1 MGEVNKTTNKGGRP
15 KKQIPITEQEQP
27 QDSKLLMTTGGAGT
41 EVKDVLQGC
50 TDFFNRFLGD
60 VDSNSVLGQGIYNL
74 NQYNPFLQNT
84 RLKTLAGLPIEMSKD
99 SIINALK
106 NPQFHEE
113 DIRGAA
119 ASLSSSQYLYY
130 KILRQAGDIPL
141 MKYVKYPPFLEASE
155 YKTEK
160 FKKDDDFVDEWLEK
174 FDIVNTFKRI
184 AIEVK
189 REGKP
194 SYLLR
199 SHVTKKGGKK
209 IVDYAALQKLPP
221 QFVKLTAIGE
231 HGFVAS
237 FNLMV
242 FMNPAFVPDQ
252 YPAFIQ
258 RVWSDMINNKIA
270 IFDPKKKSYR
280 LDVAKAANYAFVD
293 RDGNSYDTLL
303 ERTEKRT
310 YMFWVQ
316 LPQDLC
322 YTFCSDTSTAT
333 AAPDT
338 AGLFMDLQELTDY
351 SVLAGLIASTPL
363 TSLLT
368 GEIELIPNPSTG
380 RDQTAMNPETV
391 LKFQNLFNS
400 MTSTNTEAFFA
411 PLKNLKLQSLNNVPN
426 SSEIKT
432 KALSNFISGAGEGGN
447 IIATEKPSIAQV
459 KTANMLS
466 AAQYDFVVKQF
477 KSALNNIVQECIG
490 ADYKWKVDIF
500 GDIFSE
506 QNQKKY
512 LKELVTAGMKGLV
525 PKLLAYEDIT
535 VKDSKAA
542 ELYLDSIGFYD
553 NLTTLTQVA
562 ASKLNTQQEKS
573 ADSNTNEDGSA
584 KKVGRPA
591 LEDEDIESDETAAS
605 REKGENT
612 SENKDIYAAKRCA
625 VCGAELDNEDDV
637 LCDDCCEAYLEEHN

>member
-1 MGEVNKTTNKGGRP
+1 MEETNKTPNKGGRP
-15 KKQIPITEQEQP
+15 KKTVPITEQEQP
-27 QDSKLLMTTGGAGT
+27 QDSKLLMTAG
-41 EVKDVLQGC
+41 EAGNKVENIMQSC
-50 TDFFNRFLGD
+50 TNFFDKFLGN
-60 VDSNSVLGQGIYNL
+60 VDGTSVFGQSIYSL

-84 RLKTLAGLPIEMSKD
+84 RLKMLAGLPIEMDKA
-99 SIINALK
+99 SIISALK

-141 MKYVKYPPFLEASE
+141 MKYVKYPPLLESSE
-155 YKTEK
+155 YKTDR
-160 FKKDDDFVDEWLEK
+160 FKNDDDFVDQWLEK
-174 FDIVNTFKRI
+174 FDVVNTFKRI

-209 IVDYAALQKLPP
+209 VVDYAALQKLPP

-242 FMNPAFVPDQ
+242 FMNPAFSPAQ

-258 RVWSDMINNKIA
+258 RVWNDIITNNIA
-270 IFDPKKKSYR
+270 VRDEKRGGYR
-280 LDVAKAANYAFVD
+280 LDVAKASTYVFKD
-293 RDGNSYDTLL
+293 EDGNSYDTLI
-303 ERTEKRT
+303 EKTEKRT

-316 LPQDLC
+316 MPQDLC
-322 YTFCSDTSTAT
+322 YTFCSDNSTAT

-426 SSEIKT
+426 SSDIKT
-432 KALSNFISGAGEGGN
+432 KAVSNFISVAGEGGN
-447 IIATEKPSIAQV
+447 IVATDKPSIAQV

-477 KSALNNIVQECIG
+477 KSALNNIVQECIDT
-490 ADYKWKVDIF
+490 DYKWKIDIF

-506 QNQKKY
+506 QNEKKF
-512 LKELVTAGMKGLV
+512 LKEMVAAGMKGFM
-525 PKLLAYEDIT
+525 PKLLAYEDMT
-535 VKDSKAA
+535 VKDAKAVDY
-542 ELYLDSIGFYD
+542 YLGAIGFYE
-553 NLTTLTQVA
+553 NLTTLTQESSA
-562 ASKLNTQQEKS
+562 KLNAAKT
-573 ADSNTNEDGSA
+573 ADSGEVETGLA
-584 KKVGRPA
+584 KQVGRPA
-591 LEDEDIESDETAAS
+591 LDDDEIESDETAAS
-605 REKGENT
+605 REKGSNI
-612 SENKDIYAAKRCA
+612 SENKDIYAAKKCA
-625 VCGAELDNEDDV
+625 ICGAELDDDEDI
-637 LCDDCCEAYLEEHN
+637 LCDDCRETYLELHS

>member
-1 MGEVNKTTNKGGRP
+1 MGETNKTPNKGGRP

-27 QDSKLLMTTGGAGT
+27 QDSKLLMTAG
-41 EVKDVLQGC
+41 EAGNKVENIMQSC
-50 TDFFNRFLGD
+50 TNFFDKFLGN
-60 VDSNSVLGQGIYNL
+60 VDGTSVFGQSIYSL

-84 RLKTLAGLPIEMSKD
+84 RLKMLAGLPIEMDKA

-141 MKYVKYPPFLEASE
+141 MKYVKYPPLLERSE
-155 YKTEK
+155 YKTDR
-160 FKKDDDFVDEWLEK
+160 FKNDDDFVDQWLEK
-174 FDIVNTFKRI
+174 FDVVNTFKRI

-209 IVDYAALQKLPP
+209 VVDYAALQKLPP

-242 FMNPAFVPDQ
+242 FMNPAFSPAQ

-258 RVWSDMINNKIA
+258 RVWNDIITNEIA
-270 IFDPKKKSYR
+270 IHDEKRGGYK
-280 LDVAKAANYAFVD
+280 LDVAKASTYVFKD
-293 RDGNSYDTLL
+293 EDGNSYDTLI
-303 ERTEKRT
+303 EKTEKRT

-316 LPQDLC
+316 MPQDLC
-322 YTFCSDTSTAT
+322 YTFCSDNSTAT

-338 AGLFMDLQELTDY
+338 AGLFLDLQELTDY

-432 KALSNFISGAGEGGN
+432 KAISDFISVAGEGGN
-447 IIATEKPSIAQV
+447 IVATDKPSIAQV

-477 KSALNNIVQECIG
+477 KAALNNIVQECIDT
-490 ADYKWKVDIF
+490 DYKWKIDIF

-506 QNQKKY
+506 QNEKKF
-512 LKELVTAGMKGLV
+512 LKEMVAAGMKGFM
-525 PKLLAYEDIT
+525 PKLLAYEDMT
-535 VKDSKAA
+535 VKDAKAVDY
-542 ELYLDSIGFYD
+542 YLGAIGFYED
-553 NLTTLTQVA
+553 LTTLTQESSA
-562 ASKLNTQQEKS
+562 KLNATKTT
-573 ADSNTNEDGSA
+573 DSRETETGLP
-584 KKVGRPA
+584 KQVGRPA
-591 LEDEDIESDETAAS
+591 LDDDEIESDETAAS
-605 REKGENT
+605 REKGSNI

-625 VCGAELDNEDDV
+625 ICGAELDDDEDI
-637 LCDDCCEAYLEEHN
+637 LCDDCRETYLEQHS

>member
-1 MGEVNKTTNKGGRP
+1 MGEENKTPNKGGRP
-15 KKQIPITEQEQP
+15 KKNIPITEQEQP
-27 QDSKLLMTTGGAGT
+27 QDSKLLMTKEEPVT
-41 EVKDVLQGC
+41 EVKDVLRSC
-50 TDFFNRFLGD
+50 TDFFNNFLGT
-60 VDSNSVLGQGIYNL
+60 VDSSSVLGQGIYNL

-84 RLKTLAGLPIEMSKD
+84 RLKTLAGLPVEMSKTAIVD
-99 SIINALK
+99 ALK

-141 MKYVKYPPFLEASE
+141 MKYVKYPPLLEASE
-155 YKTEK
+155 YKTDK
-160 FKKDDDFVDEWLEK
+160 FKNDDDFVDQWLEK
-174 FDIVNTFKRI
+174 FDVVNTFKRI

-242 FMNPAFVPDQ
+242 FMNPAFVPAQ
-252 YPAFIQ
+252 YPTFIQ

-270 IFDPKKKSYR
+270 VFDPKRGSYK
-280 LDVAKAANYAFVD
+280 LDITKASNYTYVD
-293 RDGNSYDTLL
+293 EDGSSYDTLI
-303 ERTEKRT
+303 ERTEKKT

-338 AGLFMDLQELTDY
+338 AGLFLDLQELTDY

-432 KALSNFISGAGEGGN
+432 KAVSNFISVAGEGGN

-477 KSALNNIVQECIG
+477 KSALNNIVQECIDT
-490 ADYKWKVDIF
+490 DYRWKIDIF

-542 ELYLDSIGFYD
+542 ELYLDSLGFYD

-562 ASKLNTQQEKS
+562 ASKLNAAQEESGKPK
-573 ADSNTNEDGSA
+573 TNEDGSTA
-584 KKVGRPA
+584 QVGRPPLA
-591 LEDEDIESDETAAS
+591 DEDIESDETAAS
-605 REKGENT
+605 REKGGNI
-612 SENKDIYAAKRCA
+612 SENKDIYAAKHCA
-625 VCGAELDNEDDV
+625 ICGAELEDEEDI
-637 LCDDCCEAYLEEHN
+637 LCEECQETYLEQHV

>member
-1 MGEVNKTTNKGGRP
+1 MGEEMKTPNKGGRP
-15 KKQIPITEQEQP
+15 KKTVPITEQEQP
-27 QDSKLLMTTGGAGT
+27 QDSKLLMTQNEPVT
-41 EVKDVLQGC
+41 EVKDVLQSC
-50 TDFFNRFLGD
+50 TDFFNSFLGN
-60 VDSNSVLGQGIYNL
+60 VNASEVIGQGIYNL

-84 RLKTLAGLPIEMSKD
+84 RLKTLAGLPIEMSKTG
-99 SIINALK
+99 IANALK

-113 DIRGAA
+113 EIRGAA

-141 MKYVKYPPFLEASE
+141 MKYVKYPPLLEPSE
-155 YKTEK
+155 YKTDR
-160 FKKDDDFVDEWLEK
+160 FKNDDDFVDEWLEK
-174 FDIVNTFKRI
+174 FDVVNTFKRI

-209 IVDYAALQKLPP
+209 TVDFAALQKLPP

-242 FMNPAFVPDQ
+242 FMNPAFVPAQ
-252 YPAFIQ
+252 YPTFIQ
-258 RVWSDMINNKIA
+258 RVWDDMITNKIA
-270 IFDPKKKSYR
+270 VLDPKRKTYK
-280 LDVAKAANYAFVD
+280 LDVQKASTYVYKD
-293 RDGNSYDTLL
+293 EDGNSYDTLI
-303 ERTEKRT
+303 ERTEQKT

-432 KALSNFISGAGEGGN
+432 KAVSNFISVAGEGGN

-477 KSALNNIVQECIG
+477 KSALNNIVQDCIG
-490 ADYKWKVDIF
+490 ADYKWKVDVF

-562 ASKLNTQQEKS
+562 ASKLNAQQEKS
-573 ADSNTNEDGSA
+573 NDSNANEDGSI

-591 LEDEDIESDETAAS
+591 LEDDDIESDETAAS

-625 VCGAELDNEDDV
+625 ICGVELEYDEDV
-637 LCDDCCEAYLEEHN
+637 LCDECREAYLEEHN

>member
-1 MGEVNKTTNKGGRP
+1 MGEASKTTNKGGRP

-27 QDSKLLMTTGGAGT
+27 QDSKLLMTAGETGNKV
-41 EVKDVLQGC
+41 ENIMQSC
-50 TDFFNRFLGD
+50 TNFFDKFLGN
-60 VDSNSVLGQGIYNL
+60 VDGTSVFGQSIYSL

-84 RLKTLAGLPIEMSKD
+84 RLKMLAGLPIEMDKA

-141 MKYVKYPPFLEASE
+141 MKYVKYPPLLERSE
-155 YKTEK
+155 YKTDR
-160 FKKDDDFVDEWLEK
+160 FKNDDDFVDQWLEK
-174 FDIVNTFKRI
+174 FDVVNTFKRI

-209 IVDYAALQKLPP
+209 VVDYAALQKLPP

-242 FMNPAFVPDQ
+242 FMNPAFSPAQ

-258 RVWSDMINNKIA
+258 RVWNDIITNEVA
-270 IFDPKKKSYR
+270 IHDEKRGGYR
-280 LDVAKAANYAFVD
+280 LDVAKASTYVFKD
-293 RDGNSYDTLL
+293 EDGNSYDTLI
-303 ERTEKRT
+303 EKTEKRT

-316 LPQDLC
+316 MPQDLC
-322 YTFCSDTSTAT
+322 YTFCSDNSTAT

-338 AGLFMDLQELTDY
+338 AGLFLDLQELTDY

-432 KALSNFISGAGEGGN
+432 KAISDFISVAGEGGN
-447 IIATEKPSIAQV
+447 IVATDKPSIAQV

-477 KSALNNIVQECIG
+477 RAALNNIVQECIDT
-490 ADYKWKVDIF
+490 DYKWKIDIF

-506 QNQKKY
+506 QNEKKF
-512 LKELVTAGMKGLV
+512 LKEMVAAGMKGFM
-525 PKLLAYEDIT
+525 PKLLAYEDMT
-535 VKDSKAA
+535 VKDAKAVDY
-542 ELYLDSIGFYD
+542 YLGAIGFYE
-553 NLTTLTQVA
+553 NLTTLTQESSA
-562 ASKLNTQQEKS
+562 KLNATKTT
-573 ADSNTNEDGSA
+573 DSGETETGLP
-584 KKVGRPA
+584 KQVGRPA
-591 LEDEDIESDETAAS
+591 LDDDEIESDETAAS
-605 REKGENT
+605 REKGSNT

-625 VCGAELDNEDDV
+625 ICGAELDDDEDI
-637 LCDDCCEAYLEEHN
+637 LCDDCRETYLEQHS

>member
-1 MGEVNKTTNKGGRP
+1 MGEETKTPNKGGRP
-15 KKQIPITEQEQP
+15 KKTVPITEQEQP
-27 QDSKLLMTTGGAGT
+27 QDSKLLMTQDEPVT
-41 EVKDVLQGC
+41 EVKDVLQSC
-50 TDFFNRFLGD
+50 TNFFNSFLGN
-60 VDSNSVLGQGIYNL
+60 VDASSVLGQGIYQL

-84 RLKTLAGLPIEMSKD
+84 RLKTLAGLPIEMDKT

-119 ASLSSSQYLYY
+119 ASLSSTQYLYY

-141 MKYVKYPPFLEASE
+141 MKYVKYPPLLDASE
-155 YKTEK
+155 YKTDK
-160 FKKDDDFVDEWLEK
+160 FKNDDDFVDQWLEK
-174 FDIVNTFKRI
+174 FDVVNTFKRI

-209 IVDYAALQKLPP
+209 IVDYGALQKLPP

-242 FMNPAFVPDQ
+242 FMNPAFVPAQ
-252 YPAFIQ
+252 YPTFIQ

-270 IFDPKKKSYR
+270 NFDPKKKIYK
-280 LDVAKAANYAFVD
+280 LDVQKASTYVFTD
-293 RDGNSYDTLL
+293 EDGTPYDTLI
-303 ERTEKRT
+303 ESTEKKT

-432 KALSNFISGAGEGGN
+432 KAVSNFISVAGEGGN

-477 KSALNNIVQECIG
+477 KSALNNIVQECIDT
-490 ADYKWKVDIF
+490 DYKWKVDIF

-506 QNQKKY
+506 QNEKKF
-512 LKELVTAGMKGLV
+512 LKEMVAAGMKGFM
-525 PKLLAYEDIT
+525 PKLLAYEDMT
-535 VKDSKAA
+535 VKDAKAVDY
-542 ELYLDSIGFYD
+542 YLESIDFYK
-553 NLTTLTQVA
+553 NLTTLTQEA
-562 ASKLNTQQEKS
+562 AAELNATNMTDSKK
-573 ADSNTNEDGSA
+573 DDTNLP
-584 KKVGRPA
+584 KQVGRPA
-591 LEDEDIESDETAAS
+591 LDDDDIESDETAAS
-605 REKGENT
+605 REKGSNT

-625 VCGAELDNEDDV
+625 ICGAELEDEEDI
-637 LCDDCCEAYLEEHN
+637 LCDECREQYLEEHN

>member
-1 MGEVNKTTNKGGRP
+1 MGEASKTTNKGGRP

-27 QDSKLLMTTGGAGT
+27 QDSKLLMTTGDTGNKV
-41 EVKDVLQGC
+41 ENIMQSC
-50 TDFFNRFLGD
+50 TNFFDKFLGN
-60 VDSNSVLGQGIYNL
+60 VDGTSVFGQSIYSL

-84 RLKTLAGLPIEMSKD
+84 RLKMLAGLPIEMDKA

-141 MKYVKYPPFLEASE
+141 MKYVKYPPLLERSE
-155 YKTEK
+155 YKTDR
-160 FKKDDDFVDEWLEK
+160 FKNDDDFVDQWLEK
-174 FDIVNTFKRI
+174 FDVVNTFKRI

-209 IVDYAALQKLPP
+209 VVDYAALQKLPP

-242 FMNPAFVPDQ
+242 FMNPAFSPAQ

-258 RVWSDMINNKIA
+258 RVWNDIITNEIA
-270 IFDPKKKSYR
+270 VRDEKRGGYR
-280 LDVAKAANYAFVD
+280 LDVAKASTYVFKD
-293 RDGNSYDTLL
+293 EDGNSYDTLI
-303 ERTEKRT
+303 EKTEKRT

-316 LPQDLC
+316 MPQDLC
-322 YTFCSDTSTAT
+322 YTFCSDNSTAT

-338 AGLFMDLQELTDY
+338 AGLFLDLQELTDY

-432 KALSNFISGAGEGGN
+432 KAISDFISVAGEGGN
-447 IIATEKPSIAQV
+447 IVATDKPSIAQV

-477 KSALNNIVQECIG
+477 KAALNNIVQECIDT
-490 ADYKWKVDIF
+490 DYKWKIDIF

-506 QNQKKY
+506 QNEKKF
-512 LKELVTAGMKGLV
+512 LKEMVAAGMKGFM
-525 PKLLAYEDIT
+525 PKLLAYEDMT
-535 VKDSKAA
+535 VKDAKAVDY
-542 ELYLDSIGFYD
+542 YLGAIGFYE
-553 NLTTLTQVA
+553 NLTTLTQESSA
-562 ASKLNTQQEKS
+562 KLNATKTT
-573 ADSNTNEDGSA
+573 DSGETETGLP
-584 KKVGRPA
+584 KQVGRPA
-591 LEDEDIESDETAAS
+591 LDDDEIESDETAAS
-605 REKGENT
+605 REKGSNT

-625 VCGAELDNEDDV
+625 ICGAELDDDEDI
-637 LCDDCCEAYLEEHN
+637 LCDECQETYLEQHS

>member
-1 MGEVNKTTNKGGRP
+1 MGETNKTPNKGGRP
-15 KKQIPITEQEQP
+15 KKTVPITEQEQP
-27 QDSKLLMTTGGAGT
+27 QDSKLLMTAG
-41 EVKDVLQGC
+41 EAGNKVENIMQSC
-50 TDFFNRFLGD
+50 TNFFDKFLGN
-60 VDSNSVLGQGIYNL
+60 VDGTSVFGQSIYSL

-84 RLKTLAGLPIEMSKD
+84 RLKMLAGLPIEMDKA

-141 MKYVKYPPFLEASE
+141 MKYVKYPPLLERSE
-155 YKTEK
+155 YKTDK
-160 FKKDDDFVDEWLEK
+160 FKNDDDFVDQWLEK

-242 FMNPAFVPDQ
+242 FMNPAFSPAQ

-258 RVWSDMINNKIA
+258 RVWNDMITNKIA
-270 IFDPKKKSYR
+270 VRDEKRGGYR
-280 LDVAKAANYAFVD
+280 LDVAKASAYVFQD
-293 RDGNSYDTLL
+293 EDGNSYDTLI
-303 ERTEKRT
+303 EKTEKRT

-316 LPQDLC
+316 MPQDLC
-322 YTFCSDTSTAT
+322 YTFCSDNSTAT

-426 SSEIKT
+426 SSDIKT
-432 KALSNFISGAGEGGN
+432 KAVSNFISVAGEGGN
-447 IIATEKPSIAQV
+447 IVATDKPSIAQV

-477 KSALNNIVQECIG
+477 KAALNNIVQECIDT
-490 ADYKWKVDIF
+490 DYKWKIDIF

-506 QNQKKY
+506 QNEKKF
-512 LKELVTAGMKGLV
+512 LKEMVAAGMKGFM
-525 PKLLAYEDIT
+525 PKLLAYEDMT
-535 VKDSKAA
+535 VKDAKAVDY
-542 ELYLDSIGFYD
+542 YLGAIGFYE
-553 NLTTLTQVA
+553 NLTTLTQESSA
-562 ASKLNTQQEKS
+562 KLNATKTT
-573 ADSNTNEDGSA
+573 DSGETETGLP
-584 KKVGRPA
+584 KQVGRPA
-591 LEDEDIESDETAAS
+591 LDDDEIESDETAAS
-605 REKGENT
+605 REKGSNT

-625 VCGAELDNEDDV
+625 ICGAELDDDEDI
-637 LCDDCCEAYLEEHN
+637 LCDDCREFYLEQHS